1 MLQRETQCH
10 AHNQHATR
18 ARAHIIAASHS
29 HAEQVAAWR
38 QRPIRFDEVCHNGTE
53 DCLTT
58 AVCLICLELLHLI
71 GRSAASWTL
80 LRTQSVFAQIVVA
93 VPQASKPCPRS
104 AWDTGHAQP
113 VADIAESA
121 SAGQHEHTHAHTHA
135 QSQSIGIL
143 PTPPPSAPPP
153 RHGWRLFGLG
163 AVFAIVLQF
172 VVGWLSVSPVW
183 ERFFGR
189 FVWNRGEREAPAPDP
204 PAFQANSEST
214 ALVLY
219 SDSAESVEWVNMCWR
234 KVKYTQYC
242 SEA

>member
-1 MLQRETQCH
+1 M
-10 AHNQHATR
+10 
-18 ARAHIIAASHS
+18 I
-29 HAEQVAAWR
+29 
-38 QRPIRFDEVCHNGTE
+38 
-53 DCLTT
+53 
-58 AVCLICLELLHLI
+58 
-71 GRSAASWTL
+71 
-80 LRTQSVFAQIVVA
+80 A
-93 VPQASKPCPRS
+93 VPQAREHSSRQ

-113 VADIAESA
+113 FADIAESA
-121 SAGQHEHTHAHTHA
+121 SAAQHDHTHARP
-135 QSQSIGIL
+135 QSIGVL
-143 PTPPPSAPPP
+143 PTSPPSTPPP

-163 AVFAIVLQF
+163 AVFAVVLQF

-234 KVKYTQYC
+234 KVQSPQC
-242 SEA
+242 CLEA